1 MGDVALLAAQQ
12 WASTNNQ
19 SGVDPLKFGT
29 DVARVYLAAN
39 AVVHNAS
46 DEKATAAALAALSIP
61 CEKLQWLEQLAE
73 RCLRSQEGQCP
84 KCPVDGSGVNE

>member
-19 SGVDPLKFGT
+19 SGVDPLKFGA

-46 DEKATAAALAALSIP
+46 DEKAITAALAALSIP
-61 CEKLQWLEQLAE
+61 CETLQWLEQLALLCRRLPE
-73 RCLRSQEGQCP
+73 DRFP
-84 KCPVDGSGVNE
+84 KCPADGSGVNE